1 MVYIGITIT
10 NEVKKMDNYNIIIEM
25 KKQLIEDFR
34 DEILDCFAMGY
45 DHLDFLNDVPSE
57 WKLYFNESQTRE
69 IFEDVIFN

>member
-1 MVYIGITIT
+1 
-10 NEVKKMDNYNIIIEM
+10 M
-25 KKQLIEDFR
+25 KQQLIEDFK

-45 DHLDFLNDVPSE
+45 NHLDFLNDVHPE